1 MKPSVE
7 EKKANIMEQV
17 NEGHGI
23 VLNLPKSVSH
33 TYLFTEKA
41 FGKQYLHSNRNL
53 TLLSE
58 IWPFRVIYFKIVK
71 PSQ

>member
-41 FGKQYLHSNRNL
+41 FGKRYLTPTGISLYYLKFGHLELS
-53 TLLSE
+53 TL
-58 IWPFRVIYFKIVK
+58 K
-71 PSQ
+71 